1 MSEDV
6 MWLPVEVSEGQFTE
20 ELVAGETDGKF
31 KQDATIYR
39 CHPPVNKI
47 SLRLFCAWHDMWLIL
62 AVVEVCSSTQ
72 LLIFLSF
79 SEVF

>member
-1 MSEDV
+1 

-20 ELVAGETDGKF
+20 ELVAGEIGQNSKEMQQF
-31 KQDATIYR
+31 AGVSAPK
-39 CHPPVNKI
+39 PPNNI

-62 AVVEVCSSTQ
+62 AVVEVCSGAQ

-79 SEVF
+79 SEVL